1 MSPLNMHLQVLEMLV
16 ASLLRASLPS
26 SKQSQNIKTFSKS
39 LHIGLLPSSGLVS
52 LHSADL
58 ETIGRPQLRVPP
70 TSDRVLLNG
79 RSGTFSLHCICHPM
93 FNIKDKSSEQSFPRK
108 VAFYDN
114 DKTRLISTKSVG
126 LLSSSGGSKT
136 RKRNSL
142 QRTTPHLPSPR
153 PGCLG

>member
-16 ASLLRASLPS
+16 ASLLLRACLSI
-26 SKQSQNIKTFSKS
+26 QSQSIKTFSKS

-79 RSGTFSLHCICHPM
+79 RSGTFSLDCICHPM
-93 FNIKDKSSEQSFPRK
+93 FNIKAVNNPSLGKLLFTTTTRRGSSPPRVSVYSAVLAEAKPENGTPSNALLHTFP
-108 VAFYDN
+108 
-114 DKTRLISTKSVG
+114 
-126 LLSSSGGSKT
+126 
-136 RKRNSL
+136 
-142 QRTTPHLPSPR
+142 LPDQVV
-153 PGCLG
+153 

>member
-16 ASLLRASLPS
+16 ASLLRTSLQS

-79 RSGTFSLHCICHPM
+79 RSGTFSLDCISHPM
-93 FNIKDKSSEQSFPRK
+93 FKDKSSEQSFPRK
-108 VAFYDN
+108 VALYDN

-142 QRTTPHLPSPR
+142 QRTTPHLPSP
-153 PGCLG
+153 